1 MNVRYNKFVQRD
13 VNEIRDHDTRE
24 SGPERADEFFA
35 ELMKTIHL
43 AAADP
48 TRYHTAEGGLRR
60 ANLKRFPFHILYRI
74 RPGYIRINV
83 VKHHKRHP
91 SFGLRRK

>member
-13 VNEIRDHDTRE
+13 VNEIRDNYTRE
-24 SGPERADEFFA
+24 SGPERADEFFD
-35 ELMKTIHL
+35 ELRKAMRL
-43 AAADP
+43 AALDP
-48 TRYHTAEGGLRR
+48 MRFHTAEGGLRR
-60 ANLKRFPFHILYRI
+60 ANLKRFPYHFLYRI
-74 RPGYIRINV
+74 RPGYIRISV